1 MTWAGRRRGA
11 ETAIDL
17 PPSPYRFQPWR
28 AAVGVCLGVAAFA
41 AVQYAA
47 LVVAYGLVQ
56 GDAALEAGPAGGS
69 YFADDLQAV
78 PARTLSTMLIA
89 LPCWG
94 LVHYYGRRG
103 PLMALLYA
111 LVVSWVGF
119 VAMEK
124 LAGPLDSPQL
134 GVTFAAPTVLSLIL
148 VWRLAYRRVRLPDP
162 PPPLPA
168 GEITRRGPWQ
178 A

>member
-1 MTWAGRRRGA
+1 M
-11 ETAIDL
+11 DL

-28 AAVGVCLGVAAFA
+28 AAIGVCLGIAAFA
-41 AVQYAA
+41 AAQYAA
-47 LVVAYGLVQ
+47 LVTAYGLVQ
-56 GDAALEAGPAGGS
+56 GELALEAGPAGGT
-69 YFADDLQAV
+69 YFADDLQSV
-78 PARTLSTMLIA
+78 PGRSLTTMLIA

-103 PLMALLYA
+103 PLMALFYA

-124 LAGPLDSPQL
+124 QAGPLDAPQQYL
-134 GVTFAAPTVLSLIL
+134 TYAVPVVLSLIL
-148 VWRLAYRRVRLPDP
+148 VWRLAYRHVRLPDP
-162 PPPLPA
+162 PPPLA
-168 GEITRRGPWQ
+168 AAEVTRRGPWQ

>member
-1 MTWAGRRRGA
+1 MV
-11 ETAIDL
+11 L

-41 AVQYAA
+41 AVQYIA
-47 LVVAYGLVQ
+47 LVAAYGVAEGEL
-56 GDAALEAGPAGGS
+56 ALEPGPTGTS
-69 YFADDLQAV
+69 YFTDDLQAV
-78 PARTLSTMLIA
+78 PARTFATMLIA

-103 PLMALLYA
+103 PLMALFYA

-124 LAGPLDSPQL
+124 WAGPLDSPQQF
-134 GVTFAAPTVLSLIL
+134 VTYAVPTVLSLLL

-162 PPPLPA
+162 PPPMPA
-168 GEITRRGPWQ
+168 AEVTPRRGPWQ